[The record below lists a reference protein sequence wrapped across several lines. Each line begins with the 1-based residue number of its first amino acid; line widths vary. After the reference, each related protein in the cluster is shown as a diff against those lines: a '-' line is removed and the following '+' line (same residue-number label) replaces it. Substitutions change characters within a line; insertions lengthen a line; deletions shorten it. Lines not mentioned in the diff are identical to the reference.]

1 MTNGE
6 RILDEILN
14 AEEVFTEEAVDSYEC
29 WVDKSWL
36 FRQEKADVRPC

>member
-14 AEEVFTEEAVDSYEC
+14 CEDSSAKEAVDSYEC
-29 WVDKSWL
+29 WVDK
-36 FRQEKADVRPC
+36 A